1 MKPFII
7 KNGFMSKS
15 GCYVNWKTFILILF
29 IGIGSS
35 LKSQDIP
42 GATANLQTAPAGSIV
57 IAMDNTNQATSVIN
71 TATGTYLFNL
81 KAYGLVTLFRN
92 AGINVRWIINTGK
105 VKDGI
110 DFSGTAERIFPTY
123 VAAQTLDFRAGPFVI
138 YPSDTLGV
146 EYLIQWFNYTLP
158 DSCKTKIYRLT
169 ADATVDVRYTLSTP
183 PRIALVHDSCD
194 IHRNF
199 LQMASTP
206 TVNYDCLSNA
216 AGLILGCYTIVT
228 EPHIASNELDTYTRD
243 SIYNFV
249 VQAGGN
255 FLGECEGIPT
265 FEALSRYQSS
275 SGVVIEPTGGGGI
288 NNLNNFNNNVYYD
301 NPDMAFAQ
309 YQGIFR
315 PRTRG
320 AFQMW
325 RYNSANTNNFYSV
338 TSCRRH
344 ASDDLYYVATAS
356 KLTSDLG
363 SMVFY
368 LGNHEYYTFDCHTC
382 TPVNAINE
390 AEING
395 IRLYLNAVQIPTK
408 IIPCVALDVNL
419 GDFSATRQRDKTVL
433 LKWNTFSESDNSYF
447 LIEHSVDGK
456 EFKGIGKRLSNGN
469 TSIGHSYDYTHASPV
484 KGANY
489 YRLKMI
495 DVKGKAEYSQI
506 RRVVFGKE
514 NNSFSIF
521 PNPAKNKATI
531 MLDTKDGEEL
541 IVKIFDVAGR
551 MVKQQI
557 VIVKNQQSE
566 LNLYNL
572 YTGVYSVNAI
582 AKNGDHFK
590 SKLIITQY

>member
-1 MKPFII
+1 MRKMYGIVLRIF
-7 KNGFMSKS
+7 
-15 GCYVNWKTFILILF
+15 FILALF
-29 IGIGSS
+29 KLISFPVN
-35 LKSQDIP
+35 SQDLP

-71 TATGTYLFNL
+71 AATGTYLFNL
-81 KAYGLVTLFRN
+81 KPYGLVTLFRN
-92 AGINVRWIINTGK
+92 AGINVNWVINTGK
-105 VKDGI
+105 AKDGI
-110 DFSGTAERIFPTY
+110 DFTGTAERIFPSY
-123 VAAQTLDFRAGPFVI
+123 VAAQSLDFRAGPFVI

-146 EYLIQWFNYTLP
+146 DYLIQWFNYTLP

-169 ADATVDVRYTLSTP
+169 ADATIDVRYTLNTP

-206 TVNYDCLSNA
+206 TVNYDCLSSA
-216 AGLILGCYTIVT
+216 SGLILGCYTIVT
-228 EPHIASNELDTYTRD
+228 EPHIGTNDLDTYTRD

-255 FLGECEGIPT
+255 FLAECEGIPT
-265 FEALSRYQSS
+265 FEALSMYQSS
-275 SGVVIEPTGGGGI
+275 SGVLIEPTGGGGV

-344 ASDDLYYVATAS
+344 SSDNLYYVATAS

-382 TPVNAINE
+382 TAANAINE

-408 IIPCVALDVNL
+408 IIPCAALDVRL
-419 GDFSATRQRDKTVL
+419 GDFSAKKKNDGTVQL
-433 LKWNTFSESDNSYF
+433 FWNTYSEQDNSFF
-447 LIEHSVDGK
+447 LIEHSADGMS
-456 EFKGIGKRLSNGN
+456 FKGIGKRPSKGN
-469 TSIGHSYDYTHASPV
+469 TSAGHSYDFIHSTPV

-489 YRLKMI
+489 YRLKMV
-495 DVKGKAEYSQI
+495 DAKGKAEYSQI
-506 RRVVFGKE
+506 RRVIFETDKKTIT
-514 NNSFSIF
+514 IF
-521 PNPAKNKATI
+521 PNPAKNKAVL
-531 MLDTKDGEEL
+531 MLDARDGEEL
-541 IVKIFDVAGR
+541 NLKVIDINGR
-551 MVKQQI
+551 I
-557 VIVKNQQSE
+557 IKNQSLIIKNQLAE
-566 LNLYNL
+566 LNTENL
-572 YTGVYSVNAI
+572 LPGVYVVIAINNA
-582 AKNGDHFK
+582 GEQFK
-590 SKLIITQY
+590 SKLIITR